1 MVDINELKSKLAG
14 KKGQLKHIDDEL
26 IRYSSVLSKLEK
38 RQDHIINARWVL
50 QEVAKTT
57 QQELEYH
64 ISGLVSMALASV
76 FEDPYEFKVEF
87 VIRRGRTECDL
98 KFSKEGEDCNPLDA
112 SGGGSVDVAS
122 FALRVAFMSMENPS
136 SRKVLILDEP
146 FRFVSPDL
154 QHKCSEMIREISQRM
169 GLQVI
174 MISHAENIIDSADK
188 VFEVVKVGEI
198 SEVKIV

>member
-64 ISGLVSMALASV
+64 ISG
-76 FEDPYEFKVEF
+76 F
-87 VIRRGRTECDL
+87 L
-98 KFSKEGEDCNPLDA
+98 KLNL
-112 SGGGSVDVAS
+112 S
-122 FALRVAFMSMENPS
+122 FAGE
-136 SRKVLILDEP
+136 
-146 FRFVSPDL
+146 
-154 QHKCSEMIREISQRM
+154 
-169 GLQVI
+169 GLNVI
-174 MISHAENIIDSADK
+174 
-188 VFEVVKVGEI
+188 
-198 SEVKIV
+198 